1 MQEMAVSHNI
11 DEKEDSSRNHSKI
24 FVTNPK
30 SLSSLTSKEINFCL
44 RDPEV
49 DPLSQMREMEQVTGQ
64 SISIGKFVAPIIEF
78 PSVQVHINR
87 MVSLQKWQGYVLKV
101 LDDSLWVRLIDL
113 TQNGPDEEAEISLEE
128 ISRDDF
134 ELIKPGAIFYWNIG
148 YLDFYSGQR
157 IRSSVIRF
165 QRMPAWSDE
174 EIDAAREQAELL
186 QNSIHWE

>member
-1 MQEMAVSHNI
+1 MREIVLSNRE
-11 DEKEDSSRNHSKI
+11 EKTDSSGRLSKI

-30 SLSSLTSKEINFCL
+30 SLSALTSKEINFCL

-49 DPLSQMREMEQVTGQ
+49 DFYSQMRDMEQVAEQ
-64 SISIGKFVAPIIEF
+64 SVSIGKFVVPIIEF
-78 PSVQVHINR
+78 PSVQVRINR

-101 LDDSLWVRLIDL
+101 LENSLWVRLIDL
-113 TQNGPDEEAEISLEE
+113 TQHGPDEEAEISLDE
-128 ISRDDF
+128 ISPDDL

-148 YLDFYSGQR
+148 YLDLYSGQR

-165 QRMPAWSDE
+165 QRIPVWSDE
-174 EIDAAREQAELL
+174 EINAAREEAERL